1 MDNFELHTWCNGGPL
16 TKDVAMI
23 FFHIVIFC
31 LGQKKNKTSGD
42 VFKVR
47 ILTFSLFFF

>member
-31 LGQKKNKTSGD
+31 LGQEKKKKAKQVGMSSKSE
-42 VFKVR
+42 F
-47 ILTFSLFFF
+47 